1 MSTGIIPAAVL
12 VSSTSSD
19 KALRPEKI
27 MNQPHPANSTTR
39 ALAIGALGVVFG
51 DIGTSPLYT
60 MKEVFSGHHLALSQ
74 DNILG
79 ILSLIFWEL
88 ILVVS
93 VKYVGIMMRADNK
106 GEGGILALLALVQ
119 GQAPL
124 ASRSRWF
131 LMSLGFLGASFFFGD
146 SLITPAISVL
156 SAIEGLEM
164 GTPVLH
170 PFIVPLALGI
180 LIGLFVIQRQGT
192 NTIGKLFGPV
202 MLVWFGVLGVLGT
215 LSILQHPQVLAA
227 LLPIHAVHFFAA
239 HGAASFLILGAVVL
253 AITGAEALYADMGH
267 FGRRPIQLVWF
278 AFVLPALVLNYFGQ
292 GALLL
297 ASPEA
302 LRNPFYLLAP
312 EWALYPMIGLAT
324 AATVIAS
331 QAVISGAFSVT
342 RQVIQM
348 GYAPRLIIRHTSAA
362 EVGQIYIPFVNWALA
377 VGIAVL
383 VLGFRSSSNLA
394 AAYGIAVT
402 GTFAISTILM
412 FMVMRVRWDLGL
424 GVTLAGLVVFLT
436 IDLAFFGANA
446 VKIPDGGW
454 FPLAAALLVF
464 TLLVTW
470 KRGREI
476 VLERLRETAQPLAPF
491 VEMLLAHPPVRVPGT
506 AVFMTADANGAPSAL
521 LHNLKHN
528 KVLHER
534 VVILNVRYAEVPYVP
549 ANRRLEMSQLAEGF
563 YHVVIRYG
571 FMDDIDIPKA
581 LAECPCG
588 MQFELMDTTFFFS
601 RENLI
606 PTRGEG
612 MMLWREHLFA
622 TMARNAASPMTFFQ
636 IPANRVVELGAQLE
650 I

>member
-1 MSTGIIPAAVL
+1 
-12 VSSTSSD
+12 
-19 KALRPEKI
+19 
-27 MNQPHPANSTTR
+27 MNQPHQENSTSR
-39 ALAIGALGVVFG
+39 ALVIGALGVVFG

-60 MKEVFSGHHLALSQ
+60 MKEVFGGHHLVLSQ
-74 DNILG
+74 GNVLG
-79 ILSLIFWEL
+79 ILSLIFWSL
-88 ILVVS
+88 MLVVS
-93 VKYVGIMMRADNK
+93 LKYVSVMMRADNK
-106 GEGGILALLALVQ
+106 GEGGILALLALLQ

-124 ASRSRWF
+124 GSRVRWL
-131 LMSLGFLGASFFFGD
+131 LMSLGFLGASLFFGD
-146 SLITPAISVL
+146 TLITPAISVL
-156 SAIEGLEM
+156 SAVEGLEM
-164 GTPVLH
+164 GAPALH

-180 LIGLFVIQRQGT
+180 LVGLFVIQQHGT
-192 NTIGKLFGPV
+192 ASIGKLFGPV
-202 MLVWFGVLGVLGT
+202 MLVWFGVLGLLGT
-215 LSILQHPQVLAA
+215 LSILQHPQILAA

-239 HGAASFLILGAVVL
+239 HGTASFLILGAVVL

-278 AFVLPALVLNYFGQ
+278 AYVLPALVLNYFGQ

-297 ASPEA
+297 ANPEA
-302 LRNPFYLLAP
+302 VRNPFYMLAP

-348 GYAPRLIIRHTSAA
+348 GYAPRLIIRHTSATEA
-362 EVGQIYIPFVNWALA
+362 GQIYIPFVNWALA
-377 VGIAVL
+377 IGVTLL
-383 VLGFRSSSNLA
+383 VLGFQSSGNLA

-402 GTFAISTILM
+402 GTFAISTVLM

-424 GVTLAGLVVFLT
+424 RVTLAGLLVFLT

-454 FPLAAALLVF
+454 FPLVAALLVF

-476 VLERLRETAQPLAPF
+476 VMLRLSERALPLAPF
-491 VEMLLAHPPVRVPGT
+491 VESLLANPPIRVPGT
-506 AVFMTADANGAPSAL
+506 AVFMTAESKGVPAAL

-549 ANRRLEMSQLAEGF
+549 ADTRLELEKLAEGF
-563 YHVVIRYG
+563 YHVVVRYG
-571 FMDDIDIPKA
+571 FMDDIDIPEA
-581 LAECPCG
+581 LAACPCG
-588 MQFELMDTTFFFS
+588 MQFDMMDTTFFFS
-601 RENLI
+601 RENII

-612 MMLWREHLFA
+612 MSLWREHIFA
-622 TMARNAASPMTFFQ
+622 TMARNAASPMSFFQ

>member
-1 MSTGIIPAAVL
+1 
-12 VSSTSSD
+12 
-19 KALRPEKI
+19 
-27 MNQPHPANSTTR
+27 MNQPNPATSTTS
-39 ALAIGALGVVFG
+39 ALALGALGVVFG

-60 MKEVFSGHHLALSQ
+60 MKEVFGGHHLALTQ
-74 DNILG
+74 DNVLG
-79 ILSLIFWEL
+79 ILSLVFWSL
-88 ILVVS
+88 MLVVS
-93 VKYVGIMMRADNK
+93 LKYVSVMMRADNK
-106 GEGGILALLALVQ
+106 GEGGILALLSLIQ

-124 ASRSRWF
+124 ASRSRWL
-131 LMSLGFLGASFFFGD
+131 LMSLGFLGASLFFGD

-164 GTPVLH
+164 GAPALH

-180 LIGLFVIQRQGT
+180 LVGLFVIQRHGT
-192 NTIGKLFGPV
+192 TAIGRLFGPI
-202 MLVWFGVLGVLGT
+202 MLLWFGVLGLLGA
-215 LSILQHPQVLAA
+215 LGILHHPQVLTA
-227 LLPIHAVHFFAA
+227 LLPIHALHFFMA
-239 HGAASFLILGAVVL
+239 HGTASFLILGAVVL

-267 FGRRPIQLVWF
+267 FGRRPIQLIWF
-278 AFVLPALVLNYFGQ
+278 AYVLPALVLNYFGQ

-297 ASPEA
+297 ANPEA
-302 LRNPFYLLAP
+302 VRNPFFMLAP
-312 EWALYPMIGLAT
+312 EWALYPMVGLAT
-324 AATVIAS
+324 VATVIAS

-348 GYAPRLIIRHTSAA
+348 GYAPRLTIRHTSAA
-362 EVGQIYIPFVNWALA
+362 EAGQIYIPFVNWALA
-377 VGIAVL
+377 IGVALL
-383 VLGFRSSSNLA
+383 VVSFQSSSNLA

-402 GTFAISTILM
+402 ATFAIDTLL
-412 FMVMRVRWDLGL
+412 VGLLMRVQWDIGPR
-424 GVTLAGLVVFLT
+424 VTLAAVLFFLT

-446 VKIPDGGW
+446 IKIPDGGW
-454 FPLAAALLVF
+454 FPLVAALLVF

-476 VLERLRETAQPLAPF
+476 VMLRLSEKALPLAPF
-491 VEMLLAHPPVRVPGT
+491 VESMLAYPPVRVPGT
-506 AVFMTADANGAPSAL
+506 AVFMTSDANGVPSAL

-549 ANRRLEMSQLAEGF
+549 ADRRLELAKLAEGF
-563 YHVVIRYG
+563 YHVVVRYG

-581 LAECPCG
+581 LSVCPCG
-588 MQFELMDTTFFFS
+588 MQFDMMDTTFFFS
-601 RENLI
+601 RENII

-612 MMLWREHLFA
+612 MSLWREHLFA

-636 IPANRVVELGAQLE
+636 IPPNRVVELGAQLE